1 VTGHFGP
8 LRGVAFALAVMAG
21 LAGPLAA
28 QTLLDRVVARVNG
41 AVILLS
47 DVRAAVALGLV
58 EAAPDSE
65 DAVEQMVQ
73 RALLVEEVNRFPPPE
88 PAGEAVDAELARLRA
103 RAGGSLDEVE
113 RTTGIQAEHI
123 RLLARDRLRIQ
134 GYIDQRF
141 GVTVPLTEE
150 QVLQYYRAHPE
161 EFMANGQVVPFDRA
175 QGLARERAGLE
186 QRQRTI
192 SQWLTDLR
200 TRADVSVPA
209 R

>member
-1 VTGHFGP
+1 MR
-8 LRGVAFALAVMAG
+8 LRRAGVVLGLIALAA
-21 LAGPLAA
+21 ASLAA

-41 AVILLS
+41 SVILLS
-47 DVRAAVALGLV
+47 DVRAAAALGLI
-58 EAAPDSE
+58 EAAPDSR

-88 PAGEAVDAELARLRA
+88 PTGEAVDAELVRLRT
-103 RAGGSLDEVE
+103 RAGGSLDAVE
-113 RTTGIQAEHI
+113 RDTGITADYM

-134 GYIDQRF
+134 VYIDQRF
-141 GVTVPLTEE
+141 GLTVPLTEE
-150 QVLQYYRAHPE
+150 QVLQYYRTHPE
-161 EFMANGQVVPFDRA
+161 EFTANGALVPFDRA

-192 SQWLTDLR
+192 DQWLRDLR
-200 TRADVSVPA
+200 SRADVSVPA

>member
-1 VTGHFGP
+1 MRARHLTAITLV
-8 LRGVAFALAVMAG
+8 FAAG
-21 LAGPLAA
+21 LHGSLVA
-28 QTLLDRVVARVNG
+28 QALLDRVVARVNG
-41 AVILLS
+41 SVILLS
-47 DVRAAVALGLV
+47 DVRAAVLFGLV
-58 EAAPDSE
+58 DGPAESE

-88 PAGEAVDAELARLRA
+88 PTAEAIESELARLRT
-103 RAGGSLDEVE
+103 RAGVSSDEVE
-113 RTTGIQAEHI
+113 RTTGLTPDNV

-141 GVTVPLTEE
+141 GLTVPLTDE

-161 EFMANGQVVPFDRA
+161 EFTTNGQLTPFERA
-175 QGLARERAGLE
+175 QGLVRERAGLE

-192 SQWLTDLR
+192 SQWLGDLR
-200 TRADVSVPA
+200 ARADVSTPP